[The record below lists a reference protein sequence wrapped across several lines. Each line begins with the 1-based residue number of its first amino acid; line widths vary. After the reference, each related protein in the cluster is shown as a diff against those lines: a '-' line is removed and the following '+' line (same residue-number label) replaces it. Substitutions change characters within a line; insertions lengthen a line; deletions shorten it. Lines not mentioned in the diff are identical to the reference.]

1 MRSHIFCTC
10 KEREG
15 RKAGGDFLEFYGA
28 CVRTSSER
36 KGREGVSEGGSK
48 REGVGRERAG
58 GNVSEGGRGMEGG
71 GGSEGGTR
79 ERSEGAGEEG
89 AGGRER
95 RECECGKD
103 GDEGRRME

>member
-28 CVRTSSER
+28 CVRTSSR
-36 KGREGVSEGGSK
+36 VSEGGSK

-58 GNVSEGGRGMEGG
+58 GNVSEEGRRMEGRVG
-71 GGSEGGTR
+71 NERGRR
-79 ERSEGAGEEG
+79 ERIEGAGEEG
-89 AGGRER
+89 AGRRER
-95 RECECGKD
+95 RECE
-103 GDEGRRME
+103 